1 VSGNRRQFTIHL
13 PIHAPNPQTAAVIAR
28 TIGHSLAQAF
38 RALDTRDITLT
49 AQDEPEVVHR
59 VFCGRALTTGRRC
72 VLRTDHTG
80 DCNPRTA
87 R

>member
-1 VSGNRRQFTIHL
+1 MTNPRQQFTIHL
-13 PIHAPNPQTAAVIAR
+13 PIRAANPQTAAVIAR
-28 TIGHSLAQAF
+28 TIGHSLAAAF

-59 VFCGRALTTGRRC
+59 VFCGQRLTSGRRC